1 MPMSTG
7 PKLAHIVL
15 QTNRLTDMRDWYCAL
30 LSARVVYENPAVCF
44 LTFDAEH
51 HRVAFVS
58 PPGPRLAE
66 RSPLTV
72 GLQHSAYTFDT
83 LLELLERYEALKAGG
98 LEPFVPIQH
107 GVTTSLYYRDP
118 DGNLAELQVDTFAT
132 PEAAT
137 NYMMT
142 AQEYAEDTIGPSF
155 DPQLML
161 DELRAG
167 RSEDELMTRAWALSQ
182 PQLPHPV
189 WAFAGEAR
197 N

>member
-1 MPMSTG
+1 MRSTIG
-7 PKLAHIVL
+7 WP
-15 QTNRLTDMRDWYCAL
+15 W
-30 LSARVVYENPAVCF
+30 SA
-44 LTFDAEH
+44 
-51 HRVAFVS
+51 
-58 PPGPRLAE
+58 PPGTRLAE
-66 RSPLTV
+66 RTPLTV

-83 LLELLERYEALKAGG
+83 LRDLLDRYEALKAEG
-98 LEPFVPIQH
+98 LEPYVPIQH

-118 DGNLAELQVDTFAT
+118 DGNLAELQADSFAT
-132 PEAAT
+132 PAAAT

-167 RSEDELMTRAWALSQ
+167 RSEDELMTRAWALSRS
-182 PQLPHPV
+182 QLPHPV
-189 WAFAGEAR
+189 WAFAGDAE